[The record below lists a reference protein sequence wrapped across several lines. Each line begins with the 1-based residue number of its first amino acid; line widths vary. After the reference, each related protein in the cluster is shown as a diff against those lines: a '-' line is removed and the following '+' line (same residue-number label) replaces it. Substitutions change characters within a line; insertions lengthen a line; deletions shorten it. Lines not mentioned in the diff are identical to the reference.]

1 MRVNIFLVIV
11 LISSVVWLFGCQAE
25 EPAPE
30 LPYYRIPQDIQAFV
44 PQPIRG
50 GGVRP
55 KLMELLGLESL
66 PTRVE
71 VTREATV
78 SGDDGID
85 STRISFLNS
94 LGETVPGLLM
104 VPRGAAP
111 QTLPGIVCMPGTS
124 GSVDQISDERLYRE
138 RDGQGPL
145 RGWAR
150 ELARRGFATLA
161 INLKGTVIRR
171 RVFEDWEREAK
182 MLIPYGRTQMGVLVE
197 EALKAARVLEAEP
210 AVDPARVGLTG
221 FSLGSYA
228 TWMAA
233 ACDPSIPAVAVLCGG
248 LGTLAAVIHEGDPDR
263 SSSYCYIPH
272 MLRYFDH
279 PEIVAATI
287 APRPLMMLAPLR
299 DQDMPRSGV
308 DRLIEVVRP
317 VYEEKG
323 LAERFVVHR
332 PDDEH
337 NFRIEYFEWT
347 VEWFKSQLGE

>member
-1 MRVNIFLVIV
+1 MRLRTLLSVV
-11 LISSVVWLFGCQAE
+11 LISPIIWLSGCQAE
-25 EPAPE
+25 EPAAE
-30 LPYYRIPQDIQAFV
+30 LPYYRIPQDIQAFA

-50 GGVRP
+50 EGVRP

-66 PTRVE
+66 PTTVE
-71 VTREATV
+71 VTREETV
-78 SGDDGID
+78 TSDDGID
-85 STRISFLNS
+85 STRVSFLNS

-104 VPRGAAP
+104 VPQGAGP
-111 QTLPGIVCMPGTS
+111 ETLPGIVCMPGTS

-150 ELARRGFATLA
+150 ELARRGFATIA
-161 INLKGTVIRR
+161 INEKGTVIRR

-197 EALKAARVLEAEP
+197 EALKAARVLAAEP
-210 AVDPARVGLTG
+210 SVDPGRVGLTG

-263 SSSYCYIPH
+263 SSSFSYIPH

-279 PEIVAATI
+279 PEIVAAAI

-317 VYEEKG
+317 VYEEQG
-323 LAERFVVHR
+323 LADRFVVHR

-337 NFRIEYFEWT
+337 NFRVEYFEWT

>member
-1 MRVNIFLVIV
+1 MRVRPLF
-11 LISSVVWLFGCQAE
+11 SVVMIYSILWLHGCRVEDPEA
-25 EPAPE
+25 E
-30 LPYYRIPQDIQAFV
+30 LPFYRIPPDIEALS
-44 PQPIRG
+44 PGPIRG
-50 GGVRP
+50 EGIRP

-66 PTRVE
+66 PMRVE
-71 VTREATV
+71 ITREETV

-104 VPRGAAP
+104 VPRGAGP
-111 QTLPGIVCMPGTS
+111 ETLPGIVCMPGTS

-138 RDGQGPL
+138 RNGQGPL

-197 EALKAARVLEAEP
+197 EALKAARVLESEP

-323 LAERFVVHR
+323 LAERFIVYR

>member
-1 MRVNIFLVIV
+1 MRVRSLLCLIV
-11 LISSVVWLFGCQAE
+11 VLSSLGVPGYQAE
-25 EPAPE
+25 EPSAE
-30 LPYYRIPQDIQAFV
+30 LPFYRIPPDIEAFS

-50 GGVRP
+50 EGIRP

-66 PTRVE
+66 PTTVE
-71 VTREATV
+71 VTRDATV
-78 SGDDGID
+78 AGDDGVD

-104 VPRGAAP
+104 VPRGAGP
-111 QTLPGIVCMPGTS
+111 ETLPGIVCMPGTS

-161 INLKGTVIRR
+161 INEKGTVIRR

-210 AVDPARVGLTG
+210 SVDPARVGLTG

-263 SSSYCYIPH
+263 SSSFSYIPH

-317 VYEEKG
+317 VYEEQG
-323 LAERFVVHR
+323 LADRFVVYR
-332 PDDEH
+332 PDDRH

-347 VEWFKSQLGE
+347 VEWFKSQLGR

>member
-1 MRVNIFLVIV
+1 MRVRIILSIFLV
-11 LISSVVWLFGCQAE
+11 SSVLWLSNCQGE
-25 EPAPE
+25 ESE
-30 LPYYRIPQDIQAFV
+30 KQLPFYRIPPGIQAFS

-50 GGVRP
+50 KGIRP
-55 KLMELLGLESL
+55 KLMELLGLEGL
-66 PTRVE
+66 PTTVE
-71 VTREATV
+71 VTREETV
-78 SGDDGID
+78 SSDDGID
-85 STRISFLNS
+85 STRISFINS

-104 VPRGAAP
+104 VPRGAGP
-111 QTLPGIVCMPGTS
+111 DTLPGIVCMPGTS

-210 AVDPARVGLTG
+210 SVDPGRVGMTG

-263 SSSYCYIPH
+263 SSSFSYIPH

-317 VYEEKG
+317 VYEEQG
-323 LAERFVVHR
+323 LIERFAIYR
-332 PDDEH
+332 PDDAH
-337 NFRIEYFEWT
+337 NFRIEYFEWMA
-347 VEWFKSQLGE
+347 EWFKSQLGE

>member
-1 MRVNIFLVIV
+1 MRFRTL
-11 LISSVVWLFGCQAE
+11 LSVVSITSFLLLPGCQVE
-25 EPAPE
+25 EPAAE
-30 LPYYRIPQDIQAFV
+30 LPFYRIPSDIEAFSS
-44 PQPIRG
+44 QPIRG
-50 GGVRP
+50 EGIRP
-55 KLMELLGLESL
+55 KLMELLGLETL
-66 PTRVE
+66 PATVE
-71 VTREATV
+71 ITREETV
-78 SGDDGID
+78 QGEDGID

-104 VPRGAAP
+104 VPQGAGP
-111 QTLPGIVCMPGTS
+111 ETLPGIVCMPGTS
-124 GSVDQISDERLYRE
+124 GSVDQISDHRLYRE

-210 AVDPARVGLTG
+210 QVDPSRVGLTG

-299 DQDMPRSGV
+299 DQDMPPSGV

-317 VYEEKG
+317 VYEEQG
-323 LAERFVVHR
+323 LTERFVVYR
-332 PDDEH
+332 PDDAH

>member
-1 MRVNIFLVIV
+1 MRFRTL
-11 LISSVVWLFGCQAE
+11 LSVVSITSFLLVSGCRIE
-25 EPAPE
+25 EPATE
-30 LPYYRIPQDIQAFV
+30 LPFYRIPADIEAFSS
-44 PQPIRG
+44 QPIRG
-50 GGVRP
+50 EGIRP
-55 KLMELLGLESL
+55 KLMELLGLETL
-66 PTRVE
+66 PATVE
-71 VTREATV
+71 ITREETV
-78 SGDDGID
+78 QGEDGID

-104 VPRGAAP
+104 VPQGAGP
-111 QTLPGIVCMPGTS
+111 ETLPGVVCMPGTS
-124 GSVDQISDERLYRE
+124 GSVDQISDHRLYRE

-210 AVDPARVGLTG
+210 QVDPSRVGLTG

-279 PEIVAATI
+279 PEIVAAAI

-317 VYEEKG
+317 VYEEQG
-323 LAERFVVHR
+323 LTERFVVYR
-332 PDDEH
+332 PDDAH

-347 VEWFKSQLGE
+347 AAWFKSQLGE